1 MSLSSENVHPGG
13 RSNGRAARE
22 MCLFAE
28 AVQLDEFKKSP
39 ARQVTTHLTESEV
52 WLHADDGD
60 YVPAAAIGQSSGAE
74 EGKAVS
80 KDAGNRASARET
92 EGLLQVSV

>member
-13 RSNGRAARE
+13 RSDGRAARE

-39 ARQVTTHLTESEV
+39 AGQVTESEV
-52 WLHADDGD
+52 WPHADDGD
-60 YVPAAAIGQSSGAE
+60 YVPAAAVGQSSGAE
-74 EGKAVS
+74 EGKDVS
-80 KDAGNRASARET
+80 KDAGNRT
-92 EGLLQVSV
+92 EGLLQVSM